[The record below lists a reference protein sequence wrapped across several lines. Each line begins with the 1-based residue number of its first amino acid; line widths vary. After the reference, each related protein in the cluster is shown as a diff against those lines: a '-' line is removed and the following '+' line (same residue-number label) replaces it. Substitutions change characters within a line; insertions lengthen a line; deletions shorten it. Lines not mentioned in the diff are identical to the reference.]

1 MICETM
7 YGPDVNGLC
16 GNDDA
21 GQMSAWY
28 LFSALGFY
36 PVAPGSGWYELG
48 SPAVR
53 AADVRVGPGRTLRIR
68 TAGNAPSHATVE
80 RVEWNGQP
88 LQGHRIAA
96 STLLQGGTLTFIFT
110 AQDA

>member
-1 MICETM
+1 
-7 YGPDVNGLC
+7 
-16 GNDDA
+16 
-21 GQMSAWY
+21 MSAWY

-53 AADVRVGPGRTLRIR
+53 AADVRVGQGRNLCIR
-68 TAGNAPSHATVE
+68 TEGNAPSHA
-80 RVEWNGQP
+80 RVDRIEWNGAP

-96 STLLQGGTLTFIFT
+96 AQLLQGGTLTFHFAT
-110 AQDA
+110 DA